1 MSRFKV
7 LLTDYAWPELEIERR
22 TLAEIDAELVVAAE
36 DQQDPASLARLAAD
50 VDAIMTNWAKVPA
63 AVIDAAPKCKIVAR
77 LGIGLDNIDVAAAS
91 RHGMYVTNIPDY
103 CLIEVAEHALALA
116 LALGRKV
123 AFYHEQTKRGTY
135 NLKAGPTLRR
145 IEGQTLGIVGLGNI
159 GTALATRA
167 AALGLNVLAT
177 SRSRREGPP
186 GVTVCDL
193 DRLLKESDYV
203 SLHVPLA
210 PETKHMIGREQLALM
225 KPTAYLINTARG
237 GLVDHAALAEALA
250 AGTPGRGGAR
260 RAGTGAA
267 GFEPAALERPARRRH
282 AARGVRVGR
291 VAGESAHAHFAAD
304 RGLSERLRTGACRQR
319 GGATSTLDTVQV

>member
-250 AGTPGRGGAR
+250 AERLAGAGLDVQEPEPPDLSQPPWNDPRVVVTPH
-260 RAGTGAA
+260 AA
-267 GFEPAALERPARRRH
+267 FVSVESLENLRTRTSRQIVDCLSGSEPAHVVNE
-282 AARGVRVGR
+282 AARQAR
-291 VAGESAHAHFAAD
+291 
-304 RGLSERLRTGACRQR
+304 
-319 GGATSTLDTVQV
+319 